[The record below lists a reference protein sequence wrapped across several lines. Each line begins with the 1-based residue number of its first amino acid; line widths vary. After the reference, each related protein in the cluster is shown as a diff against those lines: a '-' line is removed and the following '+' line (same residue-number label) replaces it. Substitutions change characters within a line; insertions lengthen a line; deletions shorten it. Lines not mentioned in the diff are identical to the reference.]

1 MAGEPSAPVRTRPS
15 GRVWLV
21 ALCAVSIIVFLAIVL
36 PGVFDLKHAKRS
48 YVFSEPV
55 KRLAIDSKGTVKI
68 DISPSHD
75 GRVHVQRTSA
85 ISKDSRL
92 IERHQLSG
100 TTLMLKSSCTGS
112 RFGVLRRCDLHYHVQ
127 APARVALSIHLHLGI
142 AKVHGFRGRLDFRA
156 DAGDFVGS
164 GCSRQA
170 YLSLGWGH
178 IDFTDAC
185 TPAVIRVRTKAGNIV
200 LTVPEGRYAV
210 NATTHYGNGIQR
222 PFENIIEDPAARN
235 RLDVALSYGGS
246 LVIKGVRP

>member
-1 MAGEPSAPVRTRPS
+1 MAGDSSAPARMLPS
-15 GRVWLV
+15 RRVWFV
-21 ALCAVSIIVFLAIVL
+21 ITCAIYVIVFLGIVL

-48 YVFSEPV
+48 YVVSKPV
-55 KRLAIDSKGTVKI
+55 TRLVIDSKGTVHL

-85 ISKDSRL
+85 ISQDSRL

-100 TTLMLKSSCTGS
+100 TTLTLKSSCTGS

-127 APARVALSIHLHLGI
+127 APARVTLSIRLHLGI
-142 AKVHGFRGRLDFRA
+142 AKVHGFHGRLDFRA
-156 DAGDFVGS
+156 DAGDLVGS

-185 TPAVIRVRTKAGNIV
+185 TPAVIRGRMKAGNIV

-210 NATTHYGNGIQR
+210 NATTRYGNGIQR
-222 PFENIIEDPAARN
+222 PFENIIEDPTARN
-235 RLDVALSYGGS
+235 RLDLALTYGGS
-246 LVIKGVRP
+246 VIIKGVRP